1 MIETDPVNIFPY
13 YRLALL
19 YINQEE
25 LPKAKEYLLKVSE
38 LDPLF
43 NVEKVNW
50 ALGNLYLEEK
60 DWNRALSHLRQA
72 YPYMNDK
79 SKCLLDIARCY
90 GKLHDFDKAERSYKK
105 AIECNNKDYL
115 PFYRLGWL

>member
-1 MIETDPVNIFPY
+1 MIEADSENIFAY

-19 YINQEE
+19 FINQEE
-25 LPKAKEYLLKVSE
+25 LPRAKEYLVKVTE

-60 DWNRALSHLRQA
+60 DWNRALSHLR
-72 YPYMNDK
+72 
-79 SKCLLDIARCY
+79 
-90 GKLHDFDKAERSYKK
+90 
-105 AIECNNKDYL
+105 
-115 PFYRLGWL
+115 